1 MAKQKKQS
9 QKDVG
14 DEAVQRRDKCFT
26 DQEQVPGR
34 FVRLHPSLRCAE
46 AAGAGFSN
54 ARPSAAGVHEYQKRI
69 AKTKF
74 TDYAC

>member
-26 DQEQVPGR
+26 DQEQVDL
-34 FVRLHPSLRCAE
+34 FASILRCDV
-46 AAGAGFSN
+46 
-54 ARPSAAGVHEYQKRI
+54 PKR
-69 AKTKF
+69 
-74 TDYAC
+74 